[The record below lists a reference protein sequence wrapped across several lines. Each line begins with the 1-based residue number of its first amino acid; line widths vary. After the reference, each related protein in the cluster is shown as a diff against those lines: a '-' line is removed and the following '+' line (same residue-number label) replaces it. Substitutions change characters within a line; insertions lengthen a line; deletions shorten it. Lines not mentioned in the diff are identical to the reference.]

1 MGRLKI
7 ETAPAKTMR
16 MDTTEARMGL
26 SMKKRLSMVDL
37 HYFPE
42 DGAAFSE
49 A

>member
-1 MGRLKI
+1 MII
-7 ETAPAKTMR
+7 EI
-16 MDTTEARMGL
+16 TEANMGL
-26 SMKKRLSMVDL
+26 SMKKRLSMADL